1 MRAFQIS
8 VQHTRTVALPFWLE
22 CLSQFHSSRVTT
34 LQTQVSFVSID
45 HRGSPS
51 VPSDWVGW
59 SFSAGFTPLE
69 MPFPDACRLP
79 LASRSKCC
87 SLSNS
92 SRDCRRTGPALSRP
106 TSGRFLVL
114 RQFRETFTSPSETES
129 KCFCELCWLLSVSVL
144 TKRKLGSISQAV
156 PGISLGKGRSKE
168 QEVDRNGERFERMLH
183 VASAGV

>member
-144 TKRKLGSISQAV
+144 TKRKL
-156 PGISLGKGRSKE
+156 
-168 QEVDRNGERFERMLH
+168 
-183 VASAGV
+183 